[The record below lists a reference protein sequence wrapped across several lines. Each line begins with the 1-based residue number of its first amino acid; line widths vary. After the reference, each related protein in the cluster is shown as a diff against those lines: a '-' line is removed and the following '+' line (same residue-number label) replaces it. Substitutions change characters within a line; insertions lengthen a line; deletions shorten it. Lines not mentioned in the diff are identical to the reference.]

1 MATGQRVTSFSARRV
16 RADVPQLTRV
26 VNGRTITYL
35 DTASSSLQP
44 RAVIE
49 AMSRYY
55 ELRHANVHR
64 GVYQTANEATEA
76 YEGSR
81 ASVAGFIHAP
91 GGAQEVVF
99 TKNTTESFNLIAK
112 SWGAAN
118 LGPGDVVLLSEMEHH
133 ANIVPWFQLRETT
146 GIEVRFI
153 PVSDDYRLD
162 LNHLDELLQGVRLL
176 SITGMS
182 NVLGTKNP
190 LKELARAAHDVG
202 ALIAVDGAQSVAH
215 GLTNVA
221 ELDLDFLTFSA
232 HKMLGPT
239 GIGVLWAREAIL
251 DAMPPFLGGGGM
263 IADVR
268 TDGYTPARGVTRFE
282 AGTPPIAEAVGLN
295 AAVRYLEG
303 LGMSDVVAH
312 ERDLTDDAL
321 TRLELTFDGRV
332 RVIGPLDTVE
342 RGGVISLDVEGVH
355 PHDVAQVL
363 DQFGVCVRPG
373 HHCAKPLMRRFGLAA
388 TARASFGPYSLKK
401 DTDVLLEALEHTLK
415 MFG

>member
-1 MATGQRVTSFSARRV
+1 MTSFSARRV
-16 RADVPQLTRV
+16 RADIPLLTRV
-26 VNGRTITYL
+26 VNGRAITYL
-35 DTASSSLQP
+35 DSGASSLQP
-44 RAVIE
+44 HAVID

-81 ASVAGFIHAP
+81 NAVARFINAP
-91 GGAQEVVF
+91 GGENEVVF
-99 TKNTTESFNLIAK
+99 TKNTTESFNLLAK
-112 SWGAAN
+112 SWGATN
-118 LGPGDVVLLSEMEHH
+118 LKSGDVVLVSEIEHH
-133 ANIVPWFQLRETT
+133 ANIVPWFQLREST

-153 PVSDDYRLD
+153 PVGDDYRLD
-162 LNHLDELLQGVRLL
+162 LSNLDGLLKGVKLL

-182 NVLGTKNP
+182 NVLGTRPPVKD
-190 LKELARAAHDVG
+190 LARAAHDVG
-202 ALIAVDGAQSVAH
+202 ALVAVDAAQMLAH
-215 GLTNVA
+215 GPTDVA
-221 ELDLDFLTFSA
+221 DLDVDFAAFSG

-239 GIGVLWAREAIL
+239 GIGVLWTREHVL
-251 DAMPPFLGGGGM
+251 DTMPPFLGGGGM

-268 TDGYTPARGVTRFE
+268 VDGYTPAKGVARFE
-282 AGTPPIAEAVGLN
+282 AGTPPIAEAVGLH

-303 LGMSDVVAH
+303 LGMENVAAH
-312 ERDLTDDAL
+312 ERILTHDAL

-332 RVIGPLDTVE
+332 RVIGPRDTTD

-388 TARASFGPYSLKK
+388 TARASFGPYSMTK
-401 DTDVLLEALEHTLK
+401 DTDVLLEALEHAVK

>member
-1 MATGQRVTSFSARRV
+1 
-16 RADVPQLTRV
+16 

-81 ASVAGFIHAP
+81 ASVANFIHAP
-91 GGAQEVVF
+91 GGAAEVVF

-153 PVSDDYRLD
+153 PVSDDFRLD
-162 LNHLDELLQGVRLL
+162 LSHLDELLRGVRLL

-182 NVLGTKNP
+182 NVLGTRNP
-190 LKELARAAHDVG
+190 LKELAGAAHRVG

-215 GLTNVA
+215 GTTDVA
-221 ELDLDFLTFSA
+221 ELDLDFLTFSG

-239 GIGVLWAREAIL
+239 GIGVLWTREEIL
-251 DAMPPFLGGGGM
+251 DDMPPFLGGGGM

-303 LGMSDVVAH
+303 LGMENVSAH
-312 ERDLTDDAL
+312 ERDLTQDAL

-332 RVIGPLDTVE
+332 RVIGPLNTLD
-342 RGGVISLDVEGVH
+342 RGGVISLDVEGIH